1 MSKRFWSRNENGQT
15 MVEFTLILPILCL
28 VLFGVIQMGIVFH
41 DYITVTDATRS
52 GARVGA
58 VSRQDPSRVSKIN
71 TAVKNS
77 ATNLKA
83 SNLGITVT
91 STWAPGADLKVTA
104 TYPYQVS
111 LLGMVVKS
119 GTLTSTT
126 TERVE

>member
-1 MSKRFWSRNENGQT
+1 MSKVFRSRNENGQT
-15 MVEFTLILPILCL
+15 MVEFTLVLPILCL

-71 TAVKNS
+71 TAVKSS
-77 ATNLKA
+77 ATNLESSK
-83 SNLGITVT
+83 LGITVS
-91 STWAPGADLKVTA
+91 STWAPGADLNVTA
-104 TYPYQVS
+104 TYPYEVS

>member
-1 MSKRFWSRNENGQT
+1 
-15 MVEFTLILPILCL
+15 MVEFTLILPVLCL

-41 DYITVTDATRS
+41 DYITVTDATRA

-58 VSRQDPSRVSKIN
+58 VSRRDPSRVSKIN

-83 SNLGITVT
+83 SKLGITVT
-91 STWAPGADLKVTA
+91 STWVSGADLKVTA
-104 TYPYQVS
+104 TYPYTVS

-126 TERVE
+126 TERSRASER

>member
-1 MSKRFWSRNENGQT
+1 MSQRFRSRNENGQT

-28 VLFGVIQMGIVFH
+28 LLFGVIQMGIVFH
-41 DYITVTDATRS
+41 DYITVTDATRV

-58 VSRQDPSRVSKIN
+58 VSRQDPTRVSKIN
-71 TAVKNS
+71 TVVKGS
-77 ATNLKA
+77 AANLKE
-83 SNLGITVT
+83 SKLGIIVT

-104 TYPYQVS
+104 TYPYEVS

>member
-1 MSKRFWSRNENGQT
+1 MSRRFRNRNENGQT

-28 VLFGVIQMGIVFH
+28 LLFGVIQMGIVFH

-58 VSRQDPSRVSKIN
+58 VSRQDPSRVSKIE
-71 TAVKNS
+71 TAVENS
-77 ATNLKA
+77 ATNLDA
-83 SNLGITVT
+83 SKLGITVK
-91 STWAPGADLKVTA
+91 STWAPGADLAVTA
-104 TYPYQVS
+104 TYDYEVS